1 MSITDPM
8 ILNTSL
14 LRAEILCGK
23 GFDMSEVLSMFYK
36 KLQNKKKCRLCLII
50 IPGVPNNKDWSPQGR
65 GLQSLR

>member
-23 GFDMSEVLSMFYK
+23 GFEMSEVLSMFYK
-36 KLQNKKKCRLCLII
+36 KLQNKKM
-50 IPGVPNNKDWSPQGR
+50 
-65 GLQSLR
+65 